1 MENEL
6 VLDLDEL
13 AQYLAEKCGCNV
25 EDADMYL
32 IGEEEYL
39 ASVGLSGYGREDRT
53 PFLPDEETANA
64 VVEVQAIEDYVVE
77 HKGLD
82 RELVEKLAQAE
93 AEYMEE
99 NGLTKSC

>member
-13 AQYLAEKCGCNV
+13 AQYLAEKCVCTV
-25 EDADMYL
+25 EDEDMYL

-99 NGLTKSC
+99 NGFTKSC